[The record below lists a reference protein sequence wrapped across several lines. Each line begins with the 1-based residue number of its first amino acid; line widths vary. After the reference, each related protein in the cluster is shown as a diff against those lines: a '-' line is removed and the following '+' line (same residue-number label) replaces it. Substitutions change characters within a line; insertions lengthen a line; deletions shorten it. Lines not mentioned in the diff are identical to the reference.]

1 MKPVHI
7 GMHGNREKKTAGP
20 MNGRMR
26 VGAAKP
32 MHTMH
37 EKVTRVGLQIAIA
50 MHGHVSPNCL
60 VMPMHTTYTQATLA
74 VTGGVYAMRAGNL
87 MGRL

>member
-1 MKPVHI
+1 MEGKEERTVI
-7 GMHGNREKKTAGP
+7 QK
-20 MNGRMR
+20 NGRMR
-26 VGAAKP
+26 VGTVQP
-32 MHTMH
+32 ITTRH
-37 EKVTRVGLQIAIA
+37 EKVTRVGLQGAIA